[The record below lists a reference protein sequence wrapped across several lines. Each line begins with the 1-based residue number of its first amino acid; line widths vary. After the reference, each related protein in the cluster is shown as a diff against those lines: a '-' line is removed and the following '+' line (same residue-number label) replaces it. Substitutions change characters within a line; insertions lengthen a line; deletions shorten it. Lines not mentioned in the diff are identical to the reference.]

1 MTDLGQLPADWDVV
15 EVGSL
20 CKVHGRIGFRGYTA
34 DDLVPAGQGAL
45 AIGGKHITHC
55 VLDLSSPDYI
65 SWEKYYESPEIMV
78 KKGDIVVAQRGTL
91 GKAAIVDREIGPATI
106 NPSLVLLNNI
116 RCNPYYLYYYLI
128 SEPVTSKILS
138 QSGLTSIP
146 MISQKQV
153 EGIKIAIPHTS
164 EQNRIAE
171 ALWKMNALISSLD
184 RIILKK
190 RMIKQGTMQNL
201 LTGKIRLKG
210 FSQPWEE
217 YRLDDLVTI
226 FKGFGLS
233 KEKLSNN
240 GPFPCLLY
248 GEIFTTYDTV
258 VDNCAS
264 HTCFNEG
271 IPSKTGDILMPGST
285 TTCGIDLAKAIC
297 VLHDDIL
304 LGGDVVVLRKRDYA
318 TYNSY
323 FLAAVLTN
331 IKKREIEQITQG
343 ITIIH
348 LNTRVLPNITIS
360 LPKDVNEQFK
370 IASILS
376 AMDSEI
382 SSLEAER
389 DKYKNIKQGMMQKLL
404 TGQIRLPV

>member
-1 MTDLGQLPADWDVV
+1 M
-15 EVGSL
+15 
-20 CKVHGRIGFRGYTA
+20 K
-34 DDLVPAGQGAL
+34 QGA
-45 AIGGKHITHC
+45 I
-55 VLDLSSPDYI
+55 
-65 SWEKYYESPEIMV
+65 
-78 KKGDIVVAQRGTL
+78 
-91 GKAAIVDREIGPATI
+91 
-106 NPSLVLLNNI
+106 
-116 RCNPYYLYYYLI
+116 
-128 SEPVTSKILS
+128 
-138 QSGLTSIP
+138 
-146 MISQKQV
+146 
-153 EGIKIAIPHTS
+153 
-164 EQNRIAE
+164 
-171 ALWKMNALISSLD
+171 
-184 RIILKK
+184 
-190 RMIKQGTMQNL
+190 QNL

-226 FKGFGLS
+226 FKGYGLS

-271 IPSKTGDILMPGST
+271 LPSKTGDILMPGST
-285 TTCGIDLAKAIC
+285 TTYGVDLAKAIC

-348 LNTRVLPNITIS
+348 LNTRALPNITVS

-389 DKYKNIKQGMMQKLL
+389 DKYKNIKQGMMQQLL